1 MPKGT
6 VVVAMNQVE
15 RCHVLQCVLFYSQ
28 VMCRQERFFSDA
40 NSFLPERWLPEGT
53 QPPPGVPGPQW
64 ASMTL
69 TTCNLSRSVLGSPIR
84 PRASRLHWSV
94 PGFLFLFN
102 SKSFNP
108 NGFLDNGHMIFENS
122 IIQIGRKLAE
132 DSLVLLLIHLFAR
145 FRCCCEL
152 VSSLLLL

>member
-1 MPKGT
+1 MGAGRILDQATVLGGFHVPKGT
-6 VVVAMNQVE
+6 VVVAMNQVKI
-15 RCHVLQCVLFYSQ
+15 CHVLYYVHFYSQ

-94 PGFLFLFN
+94 PGLLFL
-102 SKSFNP
+102 P
-108 NGFLDNGHMIFENS
+108 NGCLDNGFMIFNNLNRS
-122 IIQIGRKLAE
+122 KACRGFSCPPPHPPVCKIQ
-132 DSLVLLLIHLFAR
+132 VL
-145 FRCCCEL
+145 
-152 VSSLLLL
+152 